1 MSLRIELPSTILW
14 SSAAVLLEPQSDS
27 GEVHEFL
34 LQSFPT
40 LLPIAVTSRVCTF
53 RHNGILRSMTRVPS
67 RVRVTNLCRMVDLVE
82 ILTSPCL
89 CNRCRLLV
97 RVMVSINNRS
107 ESPPIETG
115 CDLAVLTRIAS

>member
-53 RHNGILRSMTRVPS
+53 RHNGILRSMTRVPFAGQGDKPLPHG
-67 RVRVTNLCRMVDLVE
+67 RPCRD
-82 ILTSPCL
+82 P
-89 CNRCRLLV
+89 
-97 RVMVSINNRS
+97 
-107 ESPPIETG
+107 
-115 CDLAVLTRIAS
+115 D